1 MKCTRRRVCK
11 DAKHDGQLGRVLFM
25 RQQISNIEEI
35 ANGRT
40 SFWLSSPSSNFR
52 REFVAA
58 FAVAVAVAVADTFR
72 MGGDHESYKAL

>member
-1 MKCTRRRVCK
+1 
-11 DAKHDGQLGRVLFM
+11 M
-25 RQQISNIEEI
+25 RNMTANIGEI

-72 MGGDHESYKAL
+72 ITL